1 MISVFV
7 ARGCIRPV
15 SSGKILLRKLP
26 CLSYNIIRTENLIKA
41 AAADDNEETFKV
53 RYNSY
58 IENTKPL
65 LDYYKDK
72 GLLVNIDKISNPEET
87 FTEIEKVIK

>member
-1 MISVFV
+1 M
-7 ARGCIRPV
+7 
-15 SSGKILLRKLP
+15 LLGITHNDTK
-26 CLSYNIIRTENLIKA
+26 EQ
-41 AAADDNEETFKV
+41 ADYLKST
-53 RYNSY
+53 
-58 IENTKPL
+58 L